1 MWKYG
6 FGKTPPPLLDFSLSS
21 SSWNCQ
27 SVSEWISHNFRFAIY
42 KQLLVMQLLSA
53 QSVSWPNWHSWHS
66 RNSGPSW
73 HSRNSG
79 HSWPSWPS
87 GAGLAH
93 LAVLAYSSSSIS
105 KLSNPAV
112 CNSAIY
118 RIYRALWAFQC
129 ATKMFR
135 NPAAGW
141 FMVCKKS
148 FAMLYNGLEKCNKCA
163 LRAILSSE
171 RSQSA

>member
-1 MWKYG
+1 MPMWKYG
-6 FGKTPPPLLDFSLSS
+6 FGKTPLPFWTFPCLLAVGTVSQWLSES
-21 SSWNCQ
+21 VIISDLPYISNCL
-27 SVSEWISHNFRFAIY
+27 I
-42 KQLLVMQLLSA
+42 VMQLLSA

-118 RIYRALWAFQC
+118 RIYRALWACFKQQIKGFYRLCTVQRCFQ
-129 ATKMFR
+129 
-135 NPAAGW
+135 
-141 FMVCKKS
+141 KS
-148 FAMLYNGLEKCNKCA
+148 
-163 LRAILSSE
+163 RLSVSINTIV
-171 RSQSA
+171 